1 MADNRDK
8 LINLV
13 EIKKNLRFIWSRPYV
28 LVSVW
33 KSVHFNDL
41 SQPVVFKTP
50 ADTWRFLL
58 KKSDLRIC
66 PVSHYCEQ

>member
-1 MADNRDK
+1 M
-8 LINLV
+8 
-13 EIKKNLRFIWSRPYV
+13 WSRPYV
-28 LVSVW
+28 LASVW
-33 KSVHFNDL
+33 KSVRFSDL

-50 ADTWRFLL
+50 ADTWRLLL